1 MVEIRSL
8 LFWVD
13 CYGGCE
19 WIVKVSL
26 WWWWWWWWWLLL
38 LLLFFFIIIIIFK
51 LELWWWILGVDFW
64 VCLDL

>member
-1 MVEIRSL
+1 MVEIKSL

-26 WWWWWWWWWLLL
+26 WWWWW
-38 LLLFFFIIIIIFK
+38 
-51 LELWWWILGVDFW
+51 ILGVDFW

>member
-26 WWWWWWWWWLLL
+26 WWWLLL
-38 LLLFFFIIIIIFK
+38 LLLFFFFIIII
-51 LELWWWILGVDFW
+51 
-64 VCLDL
+64 

>member
-26 WWWWWWWWWLLL
+26 WWWLLL